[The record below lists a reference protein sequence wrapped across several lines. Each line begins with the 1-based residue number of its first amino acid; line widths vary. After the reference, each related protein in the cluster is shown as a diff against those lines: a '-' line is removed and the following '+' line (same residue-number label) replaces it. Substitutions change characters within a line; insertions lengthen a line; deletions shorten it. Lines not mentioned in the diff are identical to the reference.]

1 LRFWRIGRKTQALL
15 VAPQL
20 VAAGVPVV
28 LSPPRPIPV
37 ASFDA
42 TRAPFAPSLG
52 AVRTDEG
59 GAVTTPHPALFYC
72 AV

>member
-1 LRFWRIGRKTQALL
+1 M
-15 VAPQL
+15 APQL

-52 AVRTDEG
+52 AVRKDEG
-59 GAVTTPHPALFYC
+59 GAVTTPIQLCVTVQCRQNSY
-72 AV
+72 